1 MSRNFVGARAG
12 GGSQVSYK
20 IIRKTISKGGRIN
33 EGTFRKIVS
42 AKLSEAR
49 ANMGKNGRDRPS
61 MFGKIGQNKRRSRKA
76 EETLEMVNKMRE
88 EKAIRK
94 ANKEV
99 VIEVRRFINGKI
111 DEKGRIKDITGNVV
125 GKVNIKNGAM
135 TDITGQYI
143 GAYQS
148 KSQAVVNKIEA
159 MINRVSP
166 YYIAQRAAQ
175 QKQKEAL
182 ETLLSGGNN
191 NSNNLDV
198 WSRTPVDIWGR
209 PTQVDGWGRP
219 KTDIWGRTQTDM
231 WGNQQV
237 DMWGNQI

>member
-1 MSRNFVGARAG
+1 MSRNFVGARSS
-12 GGSQVSYK
+12 GGSQVAFK

-33 EGTFRKIVS
+33 EGTFRKIVD

-49 ANMGKNGRDRPS
+49 ANLGTKMKDRPS
-61 MFGKIGQNKRRSRKA
+61 MFGKIGQNKRKSKKA

-111 DEKGRIKDITGNVV
+111 DDKGRIKDITGNVV
-125 GKVNIKNGAM
+125 AKVNLKNGAM
-135 TDITGQYI
+135 SDITGQYI
-143 GAYQS
+143 GLYQP

-159 MINRVSP
+159 TINKLSP
-166 YYIAQRAAQ
+166 YFIAQRAAA
-175 QKQKEAL
+175 QKQKESL
-182 ETLLSGGNN
+182 ETLVNGGNSSDLN
-191 NSNNLDV
+191 V
-198 WSRTPVDIWGR
+198 WSRTPTDIWGR
-209 PTQVDGWGRP
+209 STNTDAWGRP
-219 KTDIWGRTQTDM
+219 KADIWGRTQTDS
-231 WGNQQV
+231 WGNQQI